1 MDLIR
6 VGLIDDEPQTLKM
19 FHWEFGDRF
28 DVHTFI
34 SGEEALNALDKGLE
48 FDVIISD
55 QRMPKMAGDSVL
67 VEIRRRCEHTQL
79 LITTAYADVEPLRRC
94 VNDAGVIGYI
104 EKPWKP
110 ETVVELVEH
119 ARANQLRKKAEDEK
133 TQELVNVWREA
144 IIESRMKDVRLV
156 CETLAIPAHIAQKY
170 RDVVTKIAIE
180 YEAHWTDVGLLPIDE
195 DDRLSLDFLRAAGK
209 IRAESDKST
218 RHNHNPAIPLALSL
232 ELMTRCKG
240 EKGPSFDVTREKG
253 RMTLNA
259 DAGGCFGDSYLD
271 PLSARDSETLF
282 RNALLLLALD
292 EIEKSCGSLKIDQR
306 NDRLMGS
313 ITFQV

>member
-1 MDLIR
+1 MEPIR

-19 FHWEFGDRF
+19 FRWEFGDRF
-28 DVHTFI
+28 DIHTFI
-34 SGEEALNALDKGLE
+34 SGEEALEALDRGLV

-67 VEIRRRCEHTQL
+67 VEIRRRCEDTQL

-110 ETVVELVEH
+110 ETVVKMVEH
-119 ARANQLRKKAEDEK
+119 ARANQLQKKAEDEK
-133 TQELVNVWREA
+133 TQKFVTLWREE
-144 IIESRMKDVRLV
+144 IVESRMKDVRLV
-156 CETLAIPAHIAQKY
+156 CEALAIPAHIAEKY

-180 YEAHWTDVGLLPIDE
+180 YKAHWTDVGLLPVDE
-195 DDRLSLDFLRAAGK
+195 DDRLSLDFLRAAKK
-209 IRAESDKST
+209 IRAEIDKPT
-218 RHNHNPAIPLALSL
+218 RNKHNPKIPLDLSL
-232 ELMTRCKG
+232 ELITRCKG
-240 EKGPSFDVTREKG
+240 EKGPAFDVTTEKD

-292 EIEKSCGSLKIDQR
+292 EIEKAQGSLNIDQR